1 MDVPAALAFA
11 RERGK
16 AVFVTQRK
24 DGRPHLSNV
33 LVWIPGDGTAR
44 VSITTDRVKFRNLQR
59 EPWAAIHVASD
70 NFWTWAVIEGAVD
83 LSAVAEAPGDGTVN
97 ELVEYYRALS
107 GEHSDWD
114 DYRTAMVREHR
125 LVARIRPSRAYGV
138 LPG

>member
-1 MDVPAALAFA
+1 MDISAALAFA
-11 RERGK
+11 HDRGK
-16 AVFVTQRK
+16 AVFVTRRK

-44 VSITTDRVKFRNLQR
+44 VSITTDRVKYRNLQR
-59 EPWAAIHVASD
+59 DPWAAIHVASD
-70 NFWTWAVIEGAVD
+70 NFWTWAVIEGGVE
-83 LSAVAEAPGDGTVN
+83 LSEIAAAPGDETVN

-114 DYRTAMVREHR
+114 DYRAAMVREHR
-125 LVARIRPSRAYGV
+125 LVARIRPTHAYGV

>member
-1 MDVPAALAFA
+1 VDLSAALAFA
-11 RERGK
+11 HDRGK

-44 VSITTDRVKFRNLQR
+44 VSITTDRVKYRNLQR
-59 EPWAAIHVASD
+59 EPWAAIHVASE
-70 NFWTWAVIEGAVD
+70 NFWTWAVIEGPVELSEIAAAPADDTVD
-83 LSAVAEAPGDGTVN
+83 

-114 DYRTAMVREHR
+114 DYRAAMVREHR
-125 LVARIRPSRAYGV
+125 LVARIRPTHAYGV